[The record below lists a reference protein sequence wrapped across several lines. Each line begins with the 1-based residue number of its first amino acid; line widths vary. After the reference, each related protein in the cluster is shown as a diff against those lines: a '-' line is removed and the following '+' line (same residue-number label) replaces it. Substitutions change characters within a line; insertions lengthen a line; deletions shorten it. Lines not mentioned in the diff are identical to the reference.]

1 MSIHEEGTVSAI
13 MPMMGV
19 FNNLVLYDQHVA
31 QNSLRSITPEL
42 ATSWSW
48 NEDGTEL
55 TFKLRQGVKWHDGKP
70 FTAQDVKCTY
80 DLLLGRAEEKLRLNF
95 RETWYL
101 NLAEV
106 TTNGDVAA
114 TFHLKQPQPAFLA
127 LLASGDSPVYPCHV
141 PPREMRTHPI
151 GTGPFKFVEYKP
163 NQSIKVARNPE
174 YWKPGRP
181 YLDGVEYTIIPNRST
196 AILAFIAG
204 KFDMTFPYEVTVPLL
219 KDVKSQA
226 PQAICEI
233 SALNVVVTMAIT
245 RKPPFDNPA
254 LRRPMALT
262 VDRKA
267 FIDILGEG
275 QGDIGGVL
283 LPPPEGIWGIPSE
296 MLQDLFG
303 YSPSVQKSREEA
315 QAIMRTLGYGP
326 DNRLKVKVSA
336 RNLAI
341 YRDPAA
347 ILMDQL
353 KEIWIDGELETVET
367 ANWVNKLIRKDF
379 VVALSLS
386 GSPVDD
392 PDQQFYENY
401 ICRSPRNYTGY
412 CDAEFYNWVD
422 RQSMESDQAKRK
434 ELVWQIERK
443 LINDVVRPIIYH
455 MRAATCWQPEVKGLS
470 LMANSIYYG
479 WRMEDVWLDR

>member
-1 MSIHEEGTVSAI
+1 
-13 MPMMGV
+13 
-19 FNNLVLYDQHVA
+19 
-31 QNSLRSITPEL
+31 
-42 ATSWSW
+42 
-48 NEDGTEL
+48 
-55 TFKLRQGVKWHDGKP
+55 
-70 FTAQDVKCTY
+70 
-80 DLLLGRAEEKLRLNF
+80 
-95 RETWYL
+95 
-101 NLAEV
+101 
-106 TTNGDVAA
+106 
-114 TFHLKQPQPAFLA
+114 
-127 LLASGDSPVYPCHV
+127 
-141 PPREMRTHPI
+141 
-151 GTGPFKFVEYKP
+151 
-163 NQSIKVARNPE
+163 
-174 YWKPGRP
+174 
-181 YLDGVEYTIIPNRST
+181 
-196 AILAFIAG
+196 
-204 KFDMTFPYEVTVPLL
+204 
-219 KDVKSQA
+219 
-226 PQAICEI
+226 
-233 SALNVVVTMAIT
+233 MAIT

-296 MLQDLFG
+296 MLQDLPG

-392 PDQQFYENY
+392 PDQQFYDNY

-470 LMANSIYYG
+470 LMANSIYNG